1 MEVQPEREVG
11 LTSARKAECADFGL
25 TSVSAR
31 LAGASG
37 ETGCHDTVSAVVSK
51 FGWEREAESEGRGHE
66 GVLRC

>member
-1 MEVQPEREVG
+1 MEVEPERELG

-37 ETGCHDTVSAVVSK
+37 ETGCHDTTVVSK

>member
-1 MEVQPEREVG
+1 MVEVEPEREVG

-37 ETGCHDTVSAVVSK
+37 ETGCHDTVVVSK

>member
-1 MEVQPEREVG
+1 MVEVEPEREVG

-25 TSVSAR
+25 TYVSAR

-37 ETGCHDTVSAVVSK
+37 ETGCHDTAVVSK